1 MRVLVQGNW
10 KRIGNESETN
20 RNPETHMN
28 KTTNRGNDMD
38 TDVLSNNIAV
48 RREGPITMFWAPAG
62 NSDPTGYKH
71 DAALS
76 SARANTIFFMLN

>member
-48 RREGPITMFWAPAG
+48 RREGPITMFWA
-62 NSDPTGYKH
+62 YKH